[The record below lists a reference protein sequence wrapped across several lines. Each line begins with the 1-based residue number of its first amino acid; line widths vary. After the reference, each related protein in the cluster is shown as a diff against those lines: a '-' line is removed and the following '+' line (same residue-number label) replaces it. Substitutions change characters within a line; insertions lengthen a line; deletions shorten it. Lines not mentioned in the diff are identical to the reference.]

1 MQVFVR
7 YSTELTASLKEVKK
21 INFNPVL
28 AMPTE
33 EIKPDIFSL
42 FLMCCK

>member
-7 YSTELTASLKEVKK
+7 YSTELTASLGEVKK
-21 INFNPVL
+21 KKNPVL